1 MGDTVTMTHPDIDG
15 EIEVH
20 PRGVRVREKTGWKV
34 KGARKATAKK
44 PPKSTPDEGDKTAT
58 SGTDAAEAASNKED

>member
-20 PRGVRVREKTGWKV
+20 PRGVRVREKAGWKV
-34 KGARKATAKK
+34 KKAAARKAAPAK
-44 PPKSTPDEGDKTAT
+44 PAPLEGDKTAS
-58 SGTDAAEAASNKED
+58 SGPDAAEAASNKED